1 MVAIAES
8 FDPSLNV
15 YKPLCG
21 PRLIVPT
28 SFYKEAFI
36 VMTQQEDQSKA
47 EKSVLSCQ
55 KNAVGVHVRA
65 DPPLFDVESQ
75 DGAFIRY

>member
-8 FDPSLNV
+8 FDPSFNV

-28 SFYKEAFI
+28 SFYKEAFT

-47 EKSVLSCQ
+47 EKSVLSS
-55 KNAVGVHVRA
+55 VRMLGVSRKSG
-65 DPPLFDVESQ
+65 PPLFDVESQ
-75 DGAFIRY
+75 DGAFIHC

>member
-15 YKPLCG
+15 YKPLCE

-28 SFYKEAFI
+28 SFYKETFI

-47 EKSVLSCQ
+47 EKSVLSS
-55 KNAVGVHVRA
+55 KHAHGVSCKSG
-65 DPPLFDVESQ
+65 PPFFDEES
-75 DGAFIRY
+75 